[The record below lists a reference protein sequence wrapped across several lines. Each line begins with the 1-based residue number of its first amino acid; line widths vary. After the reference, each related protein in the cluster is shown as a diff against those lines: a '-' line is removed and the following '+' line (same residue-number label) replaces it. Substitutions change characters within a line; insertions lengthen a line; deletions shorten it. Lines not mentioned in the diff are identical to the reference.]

1 MLPLIALLLF
11 FYQEKLKRL
20 IRFLNFKELKNKS
33 QKQTSQDDDEVLEA
47 TGKLLGLWTFLNM
60 LVNLMYDPSC
70 LLIIIIIIIIVLV
83 DVHFSSP
90 FQRSTAEM
98 MRMISISS

>member
-1 MLPLIALLLF
+1 MVILLPLIALLLF

-60 LVNLMYDPSC
+60 LVNLMYDPGY
-70 LLIIIIIIIIVLV
+70 LFYVL
-83 DVHFSSP
+83 
-90 FQRSTAEM
+90 
-98 MRMISISS
+98 